1 MFNQIGEAITL
12 KAQQPVLII
21 DLFLCL
27 IVYSNIFL
35 AAVKSVKG
43 IKFKG
48 ALECEACKY
57 IVSSV
62 ESLLKDK
69 RTEESVLDA
78 LDKVC
83 EMVPSTYR
91 DEVSHVNMKC
101 KSDFWF

>member
-1 MFNQIGEAITL
+1 MGEGITL
-12 KAQQPVLII
+12 KTLQYPVLTVNW
-21 DLFLCL
+21 FLCL

-35 AAVKSVKG
+35 AAVKSVKA

-57 IVSSV
+57 IMSTVD
-62 ESLLKDK
+62 SLLKDK

-83 EMVPSTYR
+83 EMVSSTYR
-91 DEVSHVNMKC
+91 DEVSPR
-101 KSDFWF
+101 

>member
-1 MFNQIGEAITL
+1 MSNCIFQY
-12 KAQQPVLII
+12 
-21 DLFLCL
+21 FL
-27 IVYSNIFL
+27 V
-35 AAVKSVKG
+35 AAVKSVKA

-57 IVSSV
+57 IMSSV

-91 DEVSHVNMKC
+91 DEVGHVNMEC

>member
-1 MFNQIGEAITL
+1 M
-12 KAQQPVLII
+12 
-21 DLFLCL
+21 
-27 IVYSNIFL
+27 
-35 AAVKSVKG
+35 KSVKG

-57 IVSSV
+57 IMSSV